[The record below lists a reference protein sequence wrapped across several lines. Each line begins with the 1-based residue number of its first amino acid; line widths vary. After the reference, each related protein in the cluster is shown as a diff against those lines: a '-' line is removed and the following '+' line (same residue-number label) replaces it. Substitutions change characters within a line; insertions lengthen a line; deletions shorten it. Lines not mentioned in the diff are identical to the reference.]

1 MDPVV
6 YDCTKVMN
14 HKKNAVLADNVVVN
28 LEHERVN
35 MM

>member
-1 MDPVV
+1 MQKG
-6 YDCTKVMN
+6 YESQK
-14 HKKNAVLADNVVVN
+14 HAVLADNVVVN